1 MNINIFLFLL
11 IIIIV
16 FTAEFCLNIDHII
29 HYFYYR
35 KYSDIPTLPY
45 MIKKIYK
52 FLESITENKLK
63 GYTFVDIGCGDGN
76 LLSKL
81 CKNNMFNKCVGI
93 EINKKS
99 YVKAKNK
106 CKNIKNLYIYNSDA
120 LSYKFEQKP
129 TIFYLYE
136 PFFDIEYNKSIQMY
150 NNLLKNIGNIKKN
163 DVYVIYIT
171 GRTLFGRKDITEQ
184 MFRKNNFKV
193 IKQQKIG
200 SLFVKRKLYIAK
212 NIKFNKI
219 LK

>member
-16 FTAEFCLNIDHII
+16 FTEELYFNIEHVM
-29 HYFYYR
+29 HYFSFN
-35 KYSDIPTLPY
+35 KYSDIPTLPH
-45 MIKKIYK
+45 MIKKIYT
-52 FLESITENKLK
+52 FLDSITKNKLK
-63 GYTFVDIGCGDGN
+63 RYTFIDIGCGDGN
-76 LLSKL
+76 LLSNL

-120 LSYKFEQKP
+120 LSFKYEQQP

-150 NNLLKNIGNIKKN
+150 NNLLKNISNIKRN
-163 DVYVIYIT
+163 DVYVIYVT
-171 GRTLFGRKDITEQ
+171 GRCLFGRKDITKE
-184 MFRKNNFKV
+184 MFKRNNFKV
-193 IKQQKIG
+193 IKQQTIG
-200 SLFVKRKLYIAK
+200 SIFIKRKLYIAK
-212 NIKFNKI
+212 HI
-219 LK
+219 